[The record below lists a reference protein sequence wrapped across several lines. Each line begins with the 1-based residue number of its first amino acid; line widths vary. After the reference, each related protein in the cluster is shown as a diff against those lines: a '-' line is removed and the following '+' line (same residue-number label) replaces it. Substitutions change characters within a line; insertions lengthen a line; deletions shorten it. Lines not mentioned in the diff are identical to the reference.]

1 MKNFSNK
8 VVLGL
13 SLTLS
18 TCIFAQGHAGHTMPA
33 APVSNP
39 HAGHTMPAAPAPV
52 SDPHAGHTMP
62 APTTG
67 STNSGET
74 FSTSV
79 VGLPDVVPTSEVRL
93 PDGADY
99 VMEAKAAKQK
109 IGAQYIRRLAYNGS
123 VPGPII
129 RVKQGSSIN
138 LTLKNSTEVATTLH
152 PHGLRLDYRYDGV
165 PGVGQNPIATGESF
179 EYKLDFPDA
188 GIYWYHPHVRE
199 DYSQEAGL
207 YGVFIV
213 EPKNPNVLNPV
224 HREIPLVLDDVLI
237 DPKQP
242 FSKDKAT
249 HTLMGRF
256 GNVNLVN
263 GVVNPTLAV
272 TKGETV
278 RFYVLNTSNTRVF
291 AFAIPNTKL
300 KVVGGD
306 NGLYESEFWSEKVIL
321 GPGERTIVEAQF
333 TEVGAY
339 AVRNNKPKN
348 PVSIAQISV
357 QTGTVK
363 ALASDF
369 NKLRVNTAAVSDLA
383 AVRSQLAKKADK
395 GLTLTVEMDHNALPM
410 DMGGMNHSGNHSG
423 MNMGAAAQPDD
434 GIEWDDD
441 MAEMNA
447 ASNTDNVVWKMVD
460 TVTKRANMDIDWT
473 FAQGQFVKIRIFN
486 DPSSMHPM
494 QHPIHFHGQRFVV
507 SSVNGKPTA
516 NLVWKDTT
524 LVPAGSTVDIILET
538 SNPGQWMSH
547 CHISEHMEAQ
557 MMFEFKVQ

>member
-1 MKNFSNK
+1 MQNVANK
-8 VVLGL
+8 IVLGL
-13 SLTLS
+13 SLTLG
-18 TCIFAQGHAGHTMPA
+18 TCVFAQGHAGHTMPA
-33 APVSNP
+33 APVSDP
-39 HAGHTMPAAPAPV
+39 HAGHTMPAPV
-52 SDPHAGHTMP
+52 KDPHAGHTMP

-67 STNSGET
+67 SSSTAGS
-74 FSTSV
+74 FSNSV
-79 VGLPDVVPTSEVRL
+79 VGLPEVVPTSEVRL
-93 PDGADY
+93 PDGAHY

-109 IGAQYIRRLAYNGS
+109 IGAQFIRRLSYNGS

-152 PHGLRLDYRYDGV
+152 PHGLRLNYKYDGV
-165 PGVGQNPIATGESF
+165 PGVGQDPIATGESF

-213 EPKNPNVLNPV
+213 EPSNPNVLNPV

-333 TEVGAY
+333 TEAGAY

-357 QTGTVK
+357 QNGTVK
-363 ALASDF
+363 TLAGDF
-369 NKLRVNTAAVSDLA
+369 NKLRVNTLAVSDLA

-395 GLTLTVEMDHNALPM
+395 GLTLTVDMDHNALPM

-423 MNMGAAAQPDD
+423 MNMGAAAQADD

-460 TVTKRANMDIDWT
+460 SATKRSNMDIDWT

-507 SSVNGKPTA
+507 SAVNFVPTK